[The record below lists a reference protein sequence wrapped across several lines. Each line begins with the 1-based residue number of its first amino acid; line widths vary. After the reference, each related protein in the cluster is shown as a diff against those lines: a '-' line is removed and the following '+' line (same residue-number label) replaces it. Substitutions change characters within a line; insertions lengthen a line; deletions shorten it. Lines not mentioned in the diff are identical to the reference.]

1 MLDNIQQQ
9 AREKMQKTVD
19 ALKTELAKLRTGRAH
34 PSLLEHVHV
43 DYYGSQVPLSQV
55 GNISVE
61 NARMLTL
68 TVWEKA
74 MVQPVEKAI
83 ITSDLG
89 LNPST
94 AGMVIRIPLPPLTE
108 DRRKE
113 LVKAVFASGEMSKV
127 AVRNARKDAKK
138 EFTRLLKDK
147 EISEDDERRAET
159 ILQKS
164 TDAAIVDI
172 DKVLTEKEKDLMEI

>member
-1 MLDNIQQQ
+1 MIDKIQQQ
-9 AREKMQKTVD
+9 AKEKMQKSIE
-19 ALKTELAKLRTGRAH
+19 ALQADLAKLRTGRAH

-43 DYYGSQVPLSQV
+43 DYYGSSVPLSQV

-61 NARMLTL
+61 NARMLTI
-68 TVWEKA
+68 TIWEKA
-74 MVQPVEKAI
+74 LVQDVEKAI
-83 ITSDLG
+83 LKSGLG

-108 DRRKE
+108 ERRKE
-113 LVKAVFASGEMSKV
+113 LVKGVNASGEMSKV

-138 EFTRLLKDK
+138 ELSRLLKDK
-147 EISEDDERRAET
+147 EISEDDERRAES

-164 TDAAIVDI
+164 TDEAIANVE
-172 DKVLTEKEKDLMEI
+172 KVLAEKEKDLMEI